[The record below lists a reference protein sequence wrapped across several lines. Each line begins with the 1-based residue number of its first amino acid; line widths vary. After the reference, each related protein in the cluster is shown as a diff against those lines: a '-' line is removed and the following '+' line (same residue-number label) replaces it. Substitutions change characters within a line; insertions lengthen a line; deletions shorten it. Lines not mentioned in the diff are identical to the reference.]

1 MRIDLHV
8 HTRFSPSPT
17 FGRWGASDCAL
28 APEEAYDTLKARGME
43 AVTFTDHDTLAGGL
57 ALMEKRPGLPDFFL
71 SEEVTTR
78 YPDLPQRLH
87 VGVFRLDEA
96 RHREIARL
104 RGNAL
109 DLAAYCRA
117 EGLPFALMHPGNAF
131 IARRQEAR
139 YWELALEHFPLWEA
153 ANGSISPRH
162 AEIVANVLARAGR
175 LPGLIAGSDAHTR
188 GRLAA
193 CHTVLREWT
202 FEPDAIAGGG
212 CSLPSQLAEVYGLI
226 LAYLREVFSP
236 SPVRKTPE
244 VFAFVLLFGIPMT
257 LAGLPLGLTLLN
269 RYNLWSLSRRT
280 RGGLRVLSV

>member
-1 MRIDLHV
+1 MKIDLHV

-28 APEEAYDTLKARGME
+28 GPEEAYDTLKARGME
-43 AVTFTDHDTLAGGL
+43 GVTFTDHDTIDGGRALLDRRPDLA
-57 ALMEKRPGLPDFFL
+57 DYFL
-71 SEEVTTR
+71 SEEVTSR

-87 VGVFRLDEA
+87 VGVFGLDEA

-109 DLAAYCRA
+109 ELAAYCRA
-117 EGLPFALMHPGNAF
+117 EGLPYALMHPGNAF
-131 IARRQEAR
+131 LPRRQEAR

-162 AEIVANVLARAGR
+162 ADIVAHVLAHAGR
-175 LPGLIAGSDAHTR
+175 APGLIAGSDAHTR

-193 CHTVLREWT
+193 CHTVLREGA
-202 FEPDAIAGGG
+202 FEPAAIAGAG
-212 CSLPSQLAEVYGLI
+212 CSLPSQLGDVYGLI

-269 RYNLWSLSRRT
+269 RYNLWALSRRT
-280 RGGLRVLSV
+280 RGGFRVVSL

>member
-1 MRIDLHV
+1 V
-8 HTRFSPSPT
+8 
-17 FGRWGASDCAL
+17 
-28 APEEAYDTLKARGME
+28 AYDTLKARGME

-57 ALMEKRPGLPDFFL
+57 ALMERRPGLPDFFL

-96 RHREIARL
+96 QHREIARL

-109 DLAAYCRA
+109 DLAAYCRS
-117 EGLPFALMHPGNAF
+117 EGIPFALMHPGNAF
-131 IARRQEAR
+131 ISPAQEAR

-162 AEIVANVLARAGR
+162 AEIVARVLAQTGR
-175 LPGLIAGSDAHTR
+175 TPGLIAGSDAHTR

-193 CHTVLREWT
+193 CHTVLRDGA
-202 FEPDAIAGGG
+202 FEPESIAGSG
-212 CSLPSQLAEVYGLI
+212 CSLASQLGDVYGLI
-226 LAYLREVFSP
+226 FAYLREVFTP

-269 RYNLWSLSRRT
+269 RYNLWSSSRRT
-280 RGGLRVLSV
+280 RGGLHVLSL

>member
-1 MRIDLHV
+1 MKIDLHV

-28 APEEAYDTLKARGME
+28 GPEVAYDTLKARGME
-43 AVTFTDHDTLAGGL
+43 GVTFTDHDTIAGGL
-57 ALMEKRPGLPDFFL
+57 ALLERRPGLPDFFL

-96 RHREIARL
+96 RHREVARL

-117 EGLPFALMHPGNAF
+117 EGLPYALMHPGNAF
-131 IARRQEAR
+131 ISPGREAR

-153 ANGSISPRH
+153 ANGAISPRH
-162 AEIVANVLARAGR
+162 AEIVANVLAHAERF
-175 LPGLIAGSDAHTR
+175 PGLIAGSDAHTR
-188 GRLAA
+188 RRLAT
-193 CHTVLREWT
+193 CHTILKNGV
-202 FEPDAIAGGG
+202 FEPEAIAGTG
-212 CSLPSQLAEVYGLI
+212 CSLPSQLADVYGLI
-226 LAYLREVFSP
+226 FAYLGEVFSP
-236 SPVRKTPE
+236 SPVRKTPG

-257 LAGLPLGLTLLN
+257 VAGLPLGLTLLN
-269 RYNLWSLSRRT
+269 RYNLWLLSHRT
-280 RGGLRVLSV
+280 RGGSRVLSL